1 MRIEQKSIIEDWI
14 VANIRNL
21 WLMGTTFKEAARLA
35 TKKLEFV
42 VSPARTSRL
51 RGEIAMRLPVP
62 FDAWNG
68 RCRRSKWPVGTLFSV
83 REWLAIEHWIM
94 NNKKRVCKLRDVTVI
109 ARMAV
114 VAGVKVNP
122 AAMLSAL
129 EFLKFHTGYDP
140 GLTSADGVA
149 SEAADEVNAA
159 SQEDVTGRA
168 GLCSAAV

>member
-35 TKKLEFV
+35 TKQLEFV
-42 VSPARTSRL
+42 ISPARVSRL
-51 RGEIAMRLPVP
+51 RGETTMRLPVP
-62 FDAWNG
+62 FDTWNG
-68 RCRRSKWPVGTLFSV
+68 RCRRSKWPVGTLFSA
-83 REWLAIEHWIM
+83 REWLAIERWILK
-94 NNKKRVCKLRDVTVI
+94 NKKKVCNTRDVAVL
-109 ARMAV
+109 ARIAV

-129 EFLKFHTGYDP
+129 EFLKWHTGYDP
-140 GLTSADGVA
+140 SLIAADGVA

-159 SQEDVTGRA
+159 SRKGVTDRA